1 MLKELRMFIS
11 SPGDVLPHRETVE
24 QLIESLNHDP
34 LVASHCR
41 LTAVSWSRKGA
52 AIPISANQTSQWSIS
67 EYLASPGDCDLTIVL
82 FWRRLGTPLPPNI
95 RRSDD
100 SGYQSGTVWEIEHAL
115 HAGKPVWIYRK
126 KNTSDA
132 PEPPVGEHDRQ
143 QIDNLNAYLAQ
154 AKNAD
159 GSINFGLNRFDNDDE
174 LRTKLTQQLRWF
186 ISARLS
192 ESSRV
197 NIDGVINSVPNST
210 ARKESKGN
218 LYPLARYPI
227 GPMIRDILIL
237 HLPEVMAEAA
247 FDKDPRA
254 LFGQINNTLKSCRAP
269 GEPELRMSMAEFSTE
284 RGPKIFWGHV
294 LHGAALRGPRVLACV
309 LSLFSHGQ
317 FDDQAREEFFGLV
330 EKVNHYV

>member
-1 MLKELRMFIS
+1 MLMELRIFIS
-11 SPGDVLPHRETVE
+11 SPGDVLPHRKTVE

-67 EYLASPGDCDLTIVL
+67 EYLGTPGDCDLTIVL
-82 FWRRLGTPLPPNI
+82 FWHRLGTPLPRTI
-95 RRSDD
+95 RRSDG
-100 SGYQSGTVWEIEHAL
+100 SGYQSGTVWEIEQAL
-115 HAGKPVWIYRK
+115 NAGKPVWIYRK
-126 KNTSDA
+126 KKTYA
-132 PEPPVGEHDRQ
+132 PSEPPISERDQEQV
-143 QIDNLNAYLAQ
+143 DNLNAYLAQ
-154 AKNAD
+154 EKNPD
-159 GSINFGLNRFDNDDE
+159 GSINFGVNRFENDNE

-186 ISARLS
+186 INARLS

-197 NIDGVINSVPNST
+197 NIDGVIDSVPDST

-237 HLPEVMAEAA
+237 HLPEVMAEAT

-269 GEPELRMSMAEFSTE
+269 GEPELRMGMAEFSTE
-284 RGPKIFWGHV
+284 RGLKIFWVHV

-309 LSLFSHGQ
+309 LSLFSHSQ